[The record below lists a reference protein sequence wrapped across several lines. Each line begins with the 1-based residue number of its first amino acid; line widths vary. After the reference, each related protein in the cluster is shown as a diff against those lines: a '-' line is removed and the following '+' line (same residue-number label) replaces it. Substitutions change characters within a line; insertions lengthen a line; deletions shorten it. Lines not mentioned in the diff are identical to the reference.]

1 MTRPTIPAPGSHSHT
16 LLMAMI
22 KQGSGT
28 HYQICER
35 AGFNLDDGRTSAS
48 LRKIFDRM
56 IGGNVR
62 LTGIIYSITP
72 EARIA
77 LGEPRPAQ
85 YVGQVAGA
93 AYRGPNCA
101 TPVTIVRRGAGVR
114 A

>member
-1 MTRPTIPAPGSHSHT
+1 MTRTTIPAPGSRSHA

-28 HYQICER
+28 YYQICER
-35 AGFNLDDGRTSAS
+35 ANFDLDNGRLAAS
-48 LRKIFDRM
+48 LRKIFDHM

-62 LTGIIYSITP
+62 LTGIIYSLTP

-77 LGEPRPAQ
+77 LGEAPPAP

-101 TPVTIVRRGAGVR
+101 TPVTILRRDAGVR